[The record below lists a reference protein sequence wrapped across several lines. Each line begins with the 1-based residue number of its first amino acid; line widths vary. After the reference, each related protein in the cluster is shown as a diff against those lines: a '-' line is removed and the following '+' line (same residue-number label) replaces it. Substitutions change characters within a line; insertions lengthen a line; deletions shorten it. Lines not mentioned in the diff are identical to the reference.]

1 MIGRSHFITSSP
13 QLHQVFLQLFRN
25 VGENVFY
32 FVYNISYNVAMFIS
46 NFPIKLSIFILGTVQ
61 YLLKGRASGK
71 QGRARTFF
79 SRLKGRAFT
88 FLCNN

>member
-1 MIGRSHFITSSP
+1 
-13 QLHQVFLQLFRN
+13 
-25 VGENVFY
+25 
-32 FVYNISYNVAMFIS
+32 
-46 NFPIKLSIFILGTVQ
+46 VQ

-88 FLCNN
+88 FLCNNYKGRAATFSDIEIFL